1 MSQAVN
7 RKQTNRRTGG
17 AKPRGANRKNVA
29 GSKSAVIEGDGFG
42 PAIQRFA
49 TSVSTGSTAL
59 VDFVIAERRRVLP
72 WALMVLAVLGA
83 LMLFKTLANSQVM
96 PLQRLE
102 VVGEFK
108 YLRVAEVVKVAKPHA
123 QKGFFAV
130 DLREVSDA
138 VEKLDWVITV
148 EVDRV
153 WPDALRIRI
162 IEQTPWAQ
170 WQSPTGEPG
179 LMNYDGKVFAKGS
192 AAKKFSELVGEE
204 VTSTAPVLIGSAEN
218 GAALAVMYRR
228 LLPKLGGALKALE
241 MSDSGEWRAIV
252 MADRKPMEMR
262 LGEQPFDER
271 LSRYMRLGSTTG
283 GPALSNVAYLDMRY
297 PHGFAV
303 GWREVDVANVQ

>member
-7 RKQTNRRTGG
+7 RKQTNRRTSG
-17 AKPRGANRKNVA
+17 AKPRTATRKSGAGAR
-29 GSKSAVIEGDGFG
+29 SAAIEGEGFG
-42 PAIQRFA
+42 PAVQRFA
-49 TSVSTGSTAL
+49 ASVSTGSTAL
-59 VDFVIAERRRVLP
+59 VDFAVAERRRILP

-130 DLREVSDA
+130 DLQEVSDA

-162 IEQTPWAQ
+162 VEQTAWAQ
-170 WQSPTGEPG
+170 WQSPAGDPG
-179 LMNYDGKVFAKGS
+179 LMNYDGKVFAKGES
-192 AAKKFSELVGEE
+192 AKKFTAQVGSE
-204 VTSTAPVLIGSAEN
+204 VTEAAPVLIGSTEN

-252 MADRKPMEMR
+252 MADGRPMELR

-271 LSRYMRLGSTTG
+271 LSRYMRLDNTTG
-283 GPALSNVAYLDMRY
+283 GPELANVAYLDMRY

-303 GWREVDVANVQ
+303 GWREADVAAVQ